1 MLFYNMALSNYKSI
15 ILNDTL
21 KFDLIIKGQGVFI
34 FSNNDTQEDCYF
46 KIYNEDKT
54 DGLKIR
60 FTKDNVKVIKI
71 GSSKKLNDKNNNKG
85 LIDSKGA
92 YYWFSIDSQNQRLYA
107 GIGEVRL
114 DTIIY
119 NYNLKHSNKLFLESL
134 ISIEISKKSKFM
146 KQVKLLRDPVIST
159 IPLLVKDT
167 NELTMNDIAS
177 GSYLP
182 NANLSMIAQ
191 KLYNCISGKKFVIND
206 DDFPDFTKAIEYSII
221 TEGLWCNKTL
231 KKKSTEFNKDKPNI
245 WETYLRITIGENNG
259 ESPGIPYVMEIWPI
273 GHYSPIHSHS
283 SANAVIRVLH
293 GKINVD
299 LYPYLCG
306 EKDGVKPFATKEFYK
321 DDITWISPTLNQ
333 THKLTN
339 LPNSKDTCITIQC
352 YMYELEDTLHYDYF
366 DYINTNGKINKYE
379 PDSDMDFMNFKQLM
393 KQEWSER
400 K

>member
-21 KFDLIIKGQGVFI
+21 KFDLMIKGQGVFI
-34 FSNNDTQEDCYF
+34 FSNNDSQEDCYF

-119 NYNLKHSNKLFLESL
+119 NYNLKHSDKLFLESL

-206 DDFPDFTKAIEYSII
+206 NDFPDFTKAIEYSII

>member
-1 MLFYNMALSNYKSI
+1 MALSNYKSI
-15 ILNDTL
+15 ILTDIL

-34 FSNNDTQEDCYF
+34 FSNNDSQEDCYF
-46 KIYNEDKT
+46 KLHNEDKT
-54 DGLKIR
+54 DGLKII
-60 FTKDNVKVIKI
+60 FTKDNVKILKI
-71 GSSKKLNDKNNNKG
+71 GSSKWLKDKNNNKG
-85 LIDSKGA
+85 LTDSKGA

-114 DTIIY
+114 DTVIY
-119 NYNLKHSNKLFLESL
+119 EYNLKHNDKLFLES
-134 ISIEISKKSKFM
+134 IVSIEISKKSKFM
-146 KQVKLLRDPVIST
+146 KQLKLLRDPVISN
-159 IPLLVKDT
+159 IPMLVKDT
-167 NELTMNDIAS
+167 NELSMNDIAS
-177 GSYLP
+177 GLYLP
-182 NANLSMIAQ
+182 SANLSMIAQ

-259 ESPGIPYVMEIWPI
+259 ESPGIPYVMEIWPS

-293 GKINVD
+293 GEINVD

-339 LPNSKDTCITIQC
+339 LPESKDTCITIQC

-366 DYINTNGKINKYE
+366 DYININGKINKYE
-379 PDSDMDFMNFKQLM
+379 PDSDMDFMKFKQLM
-393 KQEWSER
+393 KEEWSKR

>member
-1 MLFYNMALSNYKSI
+1 MALSKYKSI
-15 ILNDTL
+15 ILNDIL
-21 KFDLIIKGQGVFI
+21 NFDLIIKGQGVLI
-34 FSNNDTQEDCYF
+34 FSNNDSLEDCYF
-46 KIYNEDKT
+46 KIYNDEKK
-54 DGLKIR
+54 DGLKIIY
-60 FTKDNVKVIKI
+60 TKDNVKVIKI
-71 GSSKKLNDKNNNKG
+71 GSSKRLNDKNNNKG

-119 NYNLKHSNKLFLESL
+119 NYNLKHSDKLFLES
-134 ISIEISKKSKFM
+134 IVSMEISKKSKFM
-146 KQVKLLRDPVIST
+146 KQLKLLRDPVIST

-177 GSYLP
+177 GAYLP
-182 NANLSMIAQ
+182 SANLSMIAQ

-231 KKKSTEFNKDKPNI
+231 KRKSTEFNKDKPNI
-245 WETYLRITIGENNG
+245 SETYLRITIGENNG

-306 EKDGVKPFATKEFYK
+306 EKNDVKPFATKEFYEG
-321 DDITWISPTLNQ
+321 DITWISPTLNQ

-339 LPNSKDTCITIQC
+339 LPESKDTCITIQC

-366 DYINTNGKINKYE
+366 DYININGKINKYE
-379 PDSDMDFMNFKQLM
+379 PDSDMEFMKFKQLM
-393 KQEWSER
+393 KEEWSKR
-400 K
+400 SNKK

>member
-1 MLFYNMALSNYKSI
+1 MALSNYKSI